1 MVSPFSKSVKIF
13 SICFS
18 LSEVLVAKSAVSVC
32 IESVQYNILRII
44 HNTIVQSHM
53 NFIHITDINAKELT
67 LYHQFRE
74 NAFRADGSFIADSP
88 KVVNLL
94 IEEGIEVKSILAT
107 QEYYD
112 TYSTLIATKKDATLY
127 LASKEQMQNI
137 VGHKI
142 HHNVMMHGIR
152 PQETPINELGNNIL
166 MLDEISSTQNIGA
179 IARSAAAIGI
189 DSYLLPSY
197 GPHPYSRRALRVSMG
212 HIAMLK
218 MHIYRN
224 IKETI
229 TYLKDNGYRI
239 YAAEVTEDST
249 PLHEVKV
256 THKWVLL
263 MGHEGSGLS
272 PEVLALCDEVV
283 TIEMEEGVKSFNVGI
298 AASIMMYQF
307 KHKG

>member
-1 MVSPFSKSVKIF
+1 
-13 SICFS
+13 
-18 LSEVLVAKSAVSVC
+18 
-32 IESVQYNILRII
+32 
-44 HNTIVQSHM
+44 M
-53 NFIHITDINAKELT
+53 NFTTIQQIDTPELHI
-67 LYHQFRE
+67 YHQFRE
-74 NAFRADGSFIADSP
+74 HAFKADGSFVADSP

-94 IEEGIEVKSILAT
+94 IEENIEVCSILAT
-107 QEYYD
+107 QEYYEQHAP
-112 TYSTLIATKKDATLY
+112 LLQKLKDATFY
-127 LASKEQMQNI
+127 LATKEQMQNI

-152 PQETPINELGNNIL
+152 PKETPLDALGDNIL

-189 DSYLLPSY
+189 DSYLVPSY

-218 MHIYRN
+218 THVYSN
-224 IKETI
+224 IEETI
-229 TYLKDNGYRI
+229 KTLKNNGYYI
-239 YAAEVTEDST
+239 YAAEVTADST
-249 PLHEVKV
+249 PLASVKPKE
-256 THKWVLL
+256 KWVLL

-272 PEVLALCDEVV
+272 KEVLALCDEVV
-283 TIEMEEGVKSFNVGI
+283 TIEMMEGVKSFNVGI

>member
-1 MVSPFSKSVKIF
+1 
-13 SICFS
+13 
-18 LSEVLVAKSAVSVC
+18 
-32 IESVQYNILRII
+32 
-44 HNTIVQSHM
+44 M
-53 NFIHITDINAKELT
+53 NFIHIDNINSTELAI
-67 LYHQFRE
+67 YHQFRE
-74 NAFRADGSFIADSP
+74 HAFKADGSFVADSP

-94 IEEGIEVKSILAT
+94 IEEGIEVCSILAT
-107 QEYYD
+107 QAYYD
-112 TYSTLIATKKDATLY
+112 TNSTLLITLKDAIFY
-127 LASKEQMQNI
+127 VAIKEQMQNI

-152 PQETPINELGNNIL
+152 PAESPLDDLGNNIL

-189 DSYLLPSY
+189 DSYLLPNY

-218 MHIYRN
+218 THIYTN
-224 IKETI
+224 MNETI
-229 TYLKDNGYRI
+229 QTLKEKGYRI

-249 PLHEVKV
+249 PLSSVKV
-256 THKWVLL
+256 TDKWVLL

-272 PEVLALCDEVV
+272 QEVLDLCDEVV
-283 TIEMEEGVKSFNVGI
+283 TIEMMEGVKSFNVGI

-307 KHKG
+307 KHSQKTI

>member
-1 MVSPFSKSVKIF
+1 
-13 SICFS
+13 
-18 LSEVLVAKSAVSVC
+18 
-32 IESVQYNILRII
+32 
-44 HNTIVQSHM
+44 M
-53 NFIHITDINAKELT
+53 NFTVVTDIDDKSLI

-74 NAFRADGSFIADSP
+74 NAFRENGSFIADSP

-94 IEEGIEVKSILAT
+94 LEEGIEVKSILAT
-107 QEYYD
+107 QSYYD
-112 TYSTLIATKKDATLY
+112 EFSELISKHKDALLY
-127 LASKEQMQNI
+127 LATKEQMQNI

-152 PQETPINELGNNIL
+152 PKETPLHVLGDNII

-189 DSYLLPSY
+189 DSYLVPSY

-212 HIAMLK
+212 HISMLK
-218 MHIYRN
+218 THIYSD

-229 TYLKDNGYRI
+229 ISLKENGYRI

-249 PLHEVKV
+249 PLSSVKV
-256 THKWVLL
+256 VDKWVLL

-272 PEVLALCDEVV
+272 DEILDLCDEVV
-283 TIEMEEGVKSFNVGI
+283 TIEMMEGVKSFNVGV

-307 KHKG
+307 KHSFSS

>member
-1 MVSPFSKSVKIF
+1 MKFT
-13 SICFS
+13 
-18 LSEVLVAKSAVSVC
+18 A
-32 IESVQYNILRII
+32 
-44 HNTIVQSHM
+44 
-53 NFIHITDINAKELT
+53 ITDIHAEALA

-74 NAFRADGSFIADSP
+74 HAFKADGSFIADSP

-94 IEEGIEVKSILAT
+94 IEEHIEVKSILAT

-112 TYSTLIATKKDATLY
+112 TYAALLEPLEDVVFY
-127 LASKEQMQNI
+127 LASKAQMQTL

-152 PQETPINELGNNIL
+152 PKEKPLNDLGDNIL

-189 DSYLLPSY
+189 DSYLVPSY

-218 MHIYRN
+218 THVYTDL
-224 IKETI
+224 KETI
-229 TYLKDNGYRI
+229 TSLKQNGYRI
-239 YAAEVTEDST
+239 YAAEVTQDST
-249 PLHEVKV
+249 PLSEVKV
-256 THKWVLL
+256 TDKWVLL

-272 PEVLALCDEVV
+272 DDVLALCDEVV
-283 TIEMEEGVKSFNVGI
+283 TIEMMEGVKSFNVGI

-307 KHKG
+307 KHRS

>member
-1 MVSPFSKSVKIF
+1 
-13 SICFS
+13 
-18 LSEVLVAKSAVSVC
+18 
-32 IESVQYNILRII
+32 
-44 HNTIVQSHM
+44 M
-53 NFIHITDINAKELT
+53 NYIQIDDINAPKLQI
-67 LYHQFRE
+67 YHQFRE
-74 NAFRADGSFIADSP
+74 NAFKTDGSFVADSP

-94 IEEGIEVKSILAT
+94 IKEQIGVCSILAT

-112 TYSTLIATKKDATLY
+112 AHTKLLETLPNATFYIAT
-127 LASKEQMQNI
+127 KEQMQNI

-152 PQETPINELGNNIL
+152 PQDTSIDDLDDNIL

-218 MHIYRN
+218 THIYAN
-224 IKETI
+224 LKETI
-229 TYLKDNGYRI
+229 SLLKQKGYHI
-239 YAAEVTEDST
+239 YAAEVTPDST
-249 PLHEVKV
+249 PLWDVKIKE
-256 THKWVLL
+256 KWVLL

-272 PEVLALCDEVV
+272 QEVLNLCDEVV
-283 TIEMEEGVKSFNVGI
+283 TIEMRPGIKSFNVGI

-307 KHKG
+307 KHKAQSHQYI